1 MNWAKLKDGVE
12 EKNRICATQTNL
24 LLMETFSA
32 KVGLFVS
39 RKKQGEQEEKEKDF
53 FHCFLTCFCHL
64 YSPIIFKRSFVLR
77 GATFTVAFL

>member
-1 MNWAKLKDGVE
+1 MNWAKLKDDVE

-39 RKKQGEQEEKEKDF
+39 RKKQGEQKKRKKIF
-53 FHCFLTCFCHL
+53 SLFSHLFL
-64 YSPIIFKRSFVLR
+64 SFVLSHYIQKEFR
-77 GATFTVAFL
+77 TKGSYVS

>member
-1 MNWAKLKDGVE
+1 MTDELGQTQGRRRRKK
-12 EKNRICATQTNL
+12 KNRICATQTNL

-53 FHCFLTCFCHL
+53 FIVFSLVFVICC
-64 YSPIIFKRSFVLR
+64 PIIFKKELL
-77 GATFTVAFL
+77 GDALE